1 MRLLLRAF
9 PAGFRRRYGDE
20 LLELVRDG
28 DAPLRDAANL
38 IAAGLRARVGELA
51 RDFRTLRGGRQAL
64 ALGVI
69 ALAATG
75 SAALGGC
82 VVLGSVAVT
91 GMGALLAQRA
101 RAAVALAR

>member
-9 PAGFRRRYGDE
+9 PSGFRRRYGDE
-20 LLELVRDG
+20 LLELVTSG

-38 IAAGLRARVGELA
+38 IVAGLRVRLGQLA
-51 RDFRTLRGGRQAL
+51 RDFRSLRAGRRAL
-64 ALGVI
+64 ALGAI

-82 VVLGSVAVT
+82 VLLGSVAVT

-101 RAAVALAR
+101 RAALAFAR